1 MPSDTIR
8 ILSFSRSSDR
18 TYCMPS
24 ERSVVFGC
32 AIPPPRQLSVAN
44 RQQSHRPRRN
54 PVRPPRMQGATP
66 EKTRPP
72 PPVPPQRSHP
82 DRHFLTAYP
91 GCPPNNYIY
100 RQPARLSDPNAVQ
113 RPRNPTS
120 SDAPSRDPSMHG
132 QTPPV
137 ADPRAAWPPAAQLRP
152 PAQRSAVFSAPFF
165 PIRRHA
171 VVRNLFH
178 PRKSLREPERSSL
191 SRRSGRIRPSAC
203 ARSIRRPQRRTSGP
217 PTGNVTT
224 DFNRAAR
231 SSSDNGCRHP
241 TCRSAETP
249 VHRSA
254 CSDRLVHSSATI
266 RRHLPSAAA
275 AHLRCAALPSRT

>member
-32 AIPPPRQLSVAN
+32 AIPLPCQLSVAN

-66 EKTRPP
+66 EKTRSPP
-72 PPVPPQRSHP
+72 
-82 DRHFLTAYP
+82 
-91 GCPPNNYIY
+91 
-100 RQPARLSDPNAVQ
+100 
-113 RPRNPTS
+113 
-120 SDAPSRDPSMHG
+120 
-132 QTPPV
+132 
-137 ADPRAAWPPAAQLRP
+137 
-152 PAQRSAVFSAPFF
+152 
-165 PIRRHA
+165 
-171 VVRNLFH
+171 
-178 PRKSLREPERSSL
+178 L

>member
-1 MPSDTIR
+1 MPCNGRAIR
-8 ILSFSRSSDR
+8 HLPTPRREIRPCTGRLHQPR
-18 TYCMPS
+18 TRAPH
-24 ERSVVFGC
+24 GL
-32 AIPPPRQLSVAN
+32 PPRSCG
-44 RQQSHRPRRN
+44 RRRN
-54 PVRPPRMQGATP
+54 DRP
-66 EKTRPP
+66 
-72 PPVPPQRSHP
+72 
-82 DRHFLTAYP
+82 F
-91 GCPPNNYIY
+91 
-100 RQPARLSDPNAVQ
+100 
-113 RPRNPTS
+113 
-120 SDAPSRDPSMHG
+120 
-132 QTPPV
+132 
-137 ADPRAAWPPAAQLRP
+137 
-152 PAQRSAVFSAPFF
+152 FSAPFF

-178 PRKSLREPERSSL
+178 PRKSLREPERSPL
-191 SRRSGRIRPSAC
+191 SRRNGRIRPSAC

-224 DFNRAAR
+224 DFNRAAH

>member
-1 MPSDTIR
+1 MPCNGRAIR
-8 ILSFSRSSDR
+8 HLP
-18 TYCMPS
+18 T
-24 ERSVVFGC
+24 
-32 AIPPPRQLSVAN
+32 PRREIRPCTGRL
-44 RQQSHRPRRN
+44 HRPRTRAPHGLPPCSCGRQRN
-54 PVRPPRMQGATP
+54 
-66 EKTRPP
+66 
-72 PPVPPQRSHP
+72 
-82 DRHFLTAYP
+82 DR
-91 GCPPNNYIY
+91 
-100 RQPARLSDPNAVQ
+100 
-113 RPRNPTS
+113 
-120 SDAPSRDPSMHG
+120 
-132 QTPPV
+132 
-137 ADPRAAWPPAAQLRP
+137 
-152 PAQRSAVFSAPFF
+152 PFF
-165 PIRRHA
+165 RHHSFRSEGTQSSGISSILANHSANRRD
-171 VVRNLFH
+171 R
-178 PRKSLREPERSSL
+178 PL